1 MMNSVGAEQPLEFPV
16 TCRHR
21 ILADWGDNVRAQILM
36 RLRELHIS
44 EELQEGRHSRD
55 GTYVTYTVEVE
66 YHSRDE
72 LYRVMNALANVDGV
86 RTVI

>member
-1 MMNSVGAEQPLEFPV
+1 MNTFGAEQPLEFPV

-21 ILADWGDNVRAQILM
+21 ILADKGEDVRAHILM
-36 RLRELHIS
+36 RLHELRI
-44 EELQEGRHSRD
+44 EDKLEEGRHSRK
-55 GTYVTYTVEVE
+55 GNYVTYTVEVE

-72 LYRVMNALANVDGV
+72 LYRVMNELSNIWGV